1 MPNSQKDFLTN
12 LTAKE
17 MKRLL
22 VARERI
28 DVLLTEKSKLTSA
41 LNKIEDELAK
51 LMDGASANS
60 STTKS
65 SVRKKAPR
73 KKTVTGKKVVKKK
86 IAARK
91 VAKKKVAPKKVV
103 KKVAAKK
110 KASAK
115 AKSTVRKAPAGR
127 VKLEDV
133 VVSIIQAKGKPV
145 SYKDLMGIIVK
156 KKLFKSKSN
165 NFDNVLRRTL
175 STSKLVKRVGRGV
188 YSIA

>member
-1 MPNSQKDFLTN
+1 MPSSQKDFLTN

-28 DVLLTEKSKLTSA
+28 DVLMAEKGKLTTA
-41 LNKIEDELAK
+41 LDKIDDELSRLMNDAQGTPAK
-51 LMDGASANS
+51 APARAVK
-60 STTKS
+60 KS
-65 SVRKKAPR
+65 S
-73 KKTVTGKKVVKKK
+73 G
-86 IAARK
+86 
-91 VAKKKVAPKKVV
+91 KKKVAARKAVK

-110 KASAK
+110 VTKKKVTKK
-115 AKSTVRKAPAGR
+115 AKSSAAKSGGR

-133 VVSIIQAKGKPV
+133 VVSLIKANRKPMT
-145 SYKDLMGIIVK
+145 YKELIGIIVE
-156 KKLFKSKSN
+156 KKLFTSKSS

-188 YSIA
+188 YSVA